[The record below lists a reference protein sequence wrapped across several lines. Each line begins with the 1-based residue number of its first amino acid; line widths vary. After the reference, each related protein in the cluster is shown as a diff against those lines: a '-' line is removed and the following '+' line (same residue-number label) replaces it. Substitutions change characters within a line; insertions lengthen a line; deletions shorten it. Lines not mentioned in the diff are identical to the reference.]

1 MESYQFYTRYVGRQ
15 TEEVTDGFSL
25 SSSDERHATVSGF
38 PVTYHFRNGYV
49 FSMTMPA
56 SDIDGLREEYGLN
69 SEDVIFR
76 LQDGGFMILDASNET
91 WLYIDQ

>member
-1 MESYQFYTRYVGRQ
+1 
-15 TEEVTDGFSL
+15 
-25 SSSDERHATVSGF
+25 
-38 PVTYHFRNGYV
+38 
-49 FSMTMPA
+49 MTMTA